1 MSIRSNRKKE
11 EGRRAQSGISRMG
24 DGNVS
29 RRYNAS
35 EEEISRDY
43 QKCAGGGLPHVAV
56 LLRLRMERRKQ
67 KTAIL

>member
-29 RRYNAS
+29 RHYNAS
-35 EEEISRDY
+35 EEGLSEMRRWRSPTR
-43 QKCAGGGLPHVAV
+43 GGPSPFADGT
-56 LLRLRMERRKQ
+56 EKT